1 MGQYTTKKL
10 PELHLTYNS
19 GAGDNM
25 SMKPTKTVVG
35 QTSDSEQEMS
45 AYQANSIKMPLIKAG
60 SQLGDIYQ

>member
-19 GAGDNM
+19 ATGDNM
-25 SMKPTKTVVG
+25 SMKPGKNHHVG

-45 AYQANSIKMPLIKAG
+45 AYHG
-60 SQLGDIYQ
+60 H